1 MVSPSAQVRGIR
13 PNLNRSRKEDVQGL
27 PALISVMTCHI
38 SSIVVKR
45 VKMLSYMR
53 GLCAC
58 QGYESREK
66 LLYPYR
72 EPGVVYALP

>member
-1 MVSPSAQVRGIR
+1 
-13 PNLNRSRKEDVQGL
+13 
-27 PALISVMTCHI
+27 MTCHI
-38 SSIVVKR
+38 SSIVVKC